1 MLICNHTTFHH
12 MKVCVQHHISL
23 IYNSEII
30 NIISIIYS
38 FEDILIDNRK
48 EILFSNQKSEKV
60 IMIHPQVHLR
70 IPCYDFSFLYL
81 ARFTQILHS
90 KLILTKEQ
98 KQVYATN
105 PKISPDQTSV
115 GATGGVYKGQGRN
128 QRKLLTCAY

>member
-1 MLICNHTTFHH
+1 MIT
-12 MKVCVQHHISL
+12 
-23 IYNSEII
+23 
-30 NIISIIYS
+30 NIIHSIDYEGYS
-38 FEDILIDNRK
+38 FVMND
-48 EILFSNQKSEKV
+48 FKV

-90 KLILTKEQ
+90 KLIFTKEQ
-98 KQVYATN
+98 KQVHATN